1 MVDAW
6 SRVEDDEVTNATISP
21 NTIVAKPK
29 PTIPQQNTSQISS
42 AFDREENDDGSIGS
56 TIVSSA
62 REDVDGI
69 SKSDPVSSVQSAMA
83 FGDEGKTEEELL
95 ASIKMKQ
102 DAFNDAGD
110 EAYDIFPL
118 GIIYSPEEQKII
130 DRMGGPTEIDWSVVD
145 DEYEL
150 PTPSD
155 QAKDYMRTIM
165 GGSLPTDEPQLGLTT
180 IANDPNSRLSK
191 TMNEYAEMS
200 GSFSEAAKAAGKTKE
215 QYFAEDVFPNM
226 EDGMMKSFFQ
236 YAASWGL
243 GEEAFGT
250 MIGLGKTFDYTGAAY
265 TDGVEIFFT
274 NLQKNAPN
282 FYDGFV
288 STMTGAKMSPKT
300 AADSFARETG
310 AFLEFSES
318 LGVVLP
324 VGAFTNVSGLTRKEV
339 RAVNNAIKED
349 TKKFLTT
356 DALIA
361 AEKTTK
367 KAKRDAAKEAAAAH
381 ANLQERMIMEF
392 EQELGARSKLD
403 INQVI
408 DESKLISQSKDGVLV
423 LDPVKYREAGTNLLE
438 EQGFNSKGQWL
449 DLKDAGLESI
459 GLGDAKGDVPEFLLD
474 ESGSLT
480 VPIIKADNLDSFVA
494 VAADLLERKGVK
506 YDPAGGKRLV
516 DVIFELSVDE
526 KVIPEGELL
535 ELLNK
540 YDLSFEEYA
549 TMMVGSA
556 SEAGKVLNKL
566 SQISRRVKPK
576 SEVDALKEAQMLDM
590 QNDFFKT
597 FRKSENIRRGLLVSQ
612 LATAMRNLSSA
623 GVRAPLE
630 GLQNVL
636 DTALYNY
643 DKDGLVSGL
652 KSLGDVKGNWSD
664 SFRHMKYTFDPKN
677 YNAMKEYTDFILDR
691 PELANQ
697 YDRMFNQI
705 NEVRRSTDIGTDTL
719 LGKSLDLAEKG
730 VDIINAP
737 NRWQEYLIRRGT
749 FTAELERLVKREYD
763 LDLIDVINQGKLQDL
778 LNDSPELIGANKR
791 PFKDLVDDS
800 VGKALD
806 ITYAKQPE
814 VPVFR
819 EMTSFITRNGL
830 TTVAPFPRFMF
841 NSMELAGEYSAG
853 AFAPVLKRSI
863 NAVIGNKTAFT
874 KAERRMVSR
883 NIIGATVIL
892 PSAMMYR
899 NSEDAPADYKMLR
912 ADDGTLLDTSAQ
924 SPILRQSLWIAE
936 WLKRNEDGTANKWM
950 REQGYKEGMEAFV
963 GTNIRTGTGGVIFQ
977 DVAKMFS
984 DSDAMGGERAQE
996 YFGEAFGEYASTFL
1010 TPINQ
1015 LIETQR
1021 AFEFRT
1027 DEYVDTR
1034 SEPTFEGQ
1042 PFLRGLTAP
1051 FKRKGYANLFTPSE
1065 EGEAPLRETIFQ
1077 EGDSEARVM
1086 PLLKVF
1092 TGLSLKED
1100 VSETGKFLNE
1110 LGFAD
1115 YKIRSRSISPG
1126 FQRYETKV
1134 LREVMPSIVEAAQ
1147 SEAFVG
1153 FHKGRARMRPQEAR
1167 DEVSDE
1173 AYIKI
1178 QQTAFIQ
1185 DQIGVYKGQIDKVI
1199 TEAST
1204 TGKETDAVR
1213 SDLTT
1218 RDGKP
1223 IDVELTKYLTAQ
1235 QQFRR
1240 LKPDERNA
1248 AFVAL
1253 PSILAQMGR
1262 EDEKPSMA
1270 NFEHLNMMLDYA
1282 KTIKVR

>member
-6 SRVEDDEVTNATISP
+6 SRVEDDEVTSATISP

-29 PTIPQQNTSQISS
+29 LTIPQQNTPQISS
-42 AFDREENDDGSIGS
+42 AFDRIENEDGSISSSISVS
-56 TIVSSA
+56 T
-62 REDVDGI
+62 REDTTGI
-69 SKSDPVSSVQSAMA
+69 IKSDPVSSIQSAMA

-118 GIIYSPEEQKII
+118 GIVYSPEEQKII

-155 QAKDYMRTIM
+155 QAKAYMRELM
-165 GGSLPTDEPQLGLTT
+165 GGSLPTDAPQIGLTT
-180 IANDPNSRLSK
+180 IANDPNSRLFK

-265 TDGVEIFFT
+265 TDGVEIFFE

-300 AADSFARETG
+300 AAESFARETG
-310 AFLEFSES
+310 AFLEFSET

-367 KAKRDAAKEAAAAH
+367 AAKRTAAKEAAAAH

-423 LDPVKYREAGTNLLE
+423 LDPVKYRQAGTSLLE
-438 EQGFNSKGQWL
+438 EQGFNSKGQLL
-449 DLKDAGLESI
+449 DLADAGLETI
-459 GLGDAKGDVPEFLLD
+459 GLGPKKGDIPEFLLD
-474 ESGSLT
+474 ESGSIT
-480 VPIIKADNLDSFVA
+480 VPIIKAENLDSFVA

-556 SEAGKVLNKL
+556 SEAGKVLNKF

-576 SEVDALKEAQMLDM
+576 SELDALKEAKMLDM
-590 QNDFFKT
+590 QNGFAKT
-597 FRKSENIRRGLLVSQ
+597 FRKIENIRRGGLVSQ
-612 LATAMRNLSSA
+612 LATAARNLSSA

-636 DTALYNY
+636 DTAMYNY

-664 SFRHMKYTFDPKN
+664 SFRHLKYTFDPKN

-705 NEVRRSTDIGTDTL
+705 NEVRRSTDIGTDTI
-719 LGKSLDLAEKG
+719 LGKSLDFAEKG

-763 LDLIDVINQGKLQDL
+763 LDLIDVINQGKLPDL

-791 PFKDLVDDS
+791 PFKELVDDS

-819 EMTSFITRNGL
+819 ELTSFITRNGL

-853 AFAPVLKRSI
+853 AFFPVINRSI
-863 NAVIGNKTAFT
+863 GAVTGNKRTFTTAD
-874 KAERRMVSR
+874 RRMVSR

-936 WLKRNEDGTANKWM
+936 WLKRNEDGTAQKWM

-977 DVAKMFS
+977 DVAKIFT
-984 DSDAMGGERAQE
+984 DADAMGTERAQE

-1034 SEPTFEGQ
+1034 SEPTFEEQ

-1051 FKRKGYANLFTPSE
+1051 FKRKGYTTLFTPSKE
-1065 EGEAPLRETIFQ
+1065 AEAPLRETIFQ

-1100 VSETGKFLNE
+1100 VSETGKFLME

-1134 LREVMPSIVEAAQ
+1134 LREILPSVVEVVQ
-1147 SEAFVG
+1147 SENVVNTFKKMAETNRPEGMSVDAFV
-1153 FHKGRARMRPQEAR
+1153 R
-1167 DEVSDE
+1167 
-1173 AYIKI
+1173 I
-1178 QQTAFIQ
+1178 QQTNMITKELEK
-1185 DQIGVYKGQIDKVI
+1185 YKSQIDEIIVA
-1199 TEAST
+1199 EPGSA
-1204 TGKETDAVR
+1204 TDLAR
-1213 SDLTT
+1213 SNLTT
-1218 RDGKP
+1218 KDGKP
-1223 IDVELTKYLTAQ
+1223 IDVELTAYLKAQ

-1240 LKPDERNA
+1240 MKPDTRA
-1248 AFVAL
+1248 AAYTAL
-1253 PSILAQMGR
+1253 PYLIERFGDSVGLTEEER
-1262 EDEKPSMA
+1262 EPSMA
-1270 NFEHLNMMLDYA
+1270 NIKHLQMMIDFGKL
-1282 KTIKVR
+1282 